1 MSEKTGASLLAIYER
16 VLTTNE
22 GEKHGGKIGIL
33 EYFHGMLNKQIDLV
47 ERRVIRGEIIPAEEK
62 IYSLFEPHTEWLY
75 KGKSNKRVEL
85 GHNILVT
92 SDQWGFIIDHAVG
105 EKQADVSLAIPLADR
120 LLSRYGEGAIKSIS
134 FDKGFYKK
142 ENKELLSLY
151 IPEVILPKKGKKNKT
166 EQEEEASK
174 TFKRLRHK
182 HSAVESDINRL
193 EHHGLDR
200 CPDKGLKAFKRYCAL
215 GVLAANLHKLGN
227 VLQEKAR
234 QQCKKSQKAA

>member
-1 MSEKTGASLLAIYER
+1 
-16 VLTTNE
+16 
-22 GEKHGGKIGIL
+22 
-33 EYFHGMLNKQIDLV
+33 
-47 ERRVIRGEIIPAEEK
+47 
-62 IYSLFEPHTEWLY
+62 
-75 KGKSNKRVEL
+75 L

-92 SDQWGFIIDHAVG
+92 SDQWGFIVDHVVV
-105 EKQADVSLAIPLADR
+105 EKQADVSLSIPLADR
-120 LLSRYGEGAIKSIS
+120 LLSRYGEGVIESIS

-151 IPEVILPKKGKKNKT
+151 IPAVIMPKKGKKNKA
-166 EQEEEASK
+166 EQEEESSK
-174 TFKRLRHK
+174 TFKKLRHK

-234 QQCKKSQKAA
+234 KQCEKSQKAA